1 MLVQTV
7 KAYLPEIMV
16 VVGALLSWGL
26 ARFFRLR
33 PKLIFNI
40 RHAFT
45 YLIELPSPG
54 PDGSRVISKQSIQTA
69 SVAIRN
75 EGSEAAHNV
84 EISFNWKPQHYN
96 IWPQRPATELP
107 FQNDR
112 FALKFDSLAP
122 REECN
127 IELLA
132 ANAQIPAITSVRSDE
147 AKGRSVQMELVR
159 TYSPPVRF
167 AIVATMLIGVGAL
180 FYLFGLLVQRIA

>member
-1 MLVQTV
+1 
-7 KAYLPEIMV
+7 MV
-16 VVGALLSWGL
+16 VVGAILSWGL

-33 PKLIFNI
+33 PKLIYNI

-45 YLIELPSPG
+45 YLLELPVPG
-54 PDGSRVISKQSIQTA
+54 PDGQQVISKQSIQTA

-96 IWPQRPATELP
+96 IWPQRPATEVP

-122 REECN
+122 GEECN

-132 ANAQIPAITSVRSDE
+132 ANFAIPAITSLRSDE
-147 AKGRSVQMELVR
+147 TQGRIVQMETIRLL
-159 TYSPPVRF
+159 PAPVKF
-167 AIVATMLIGVGAL
+167 AIGALLCVGFATL
-180 FYLFGLLVQRIA
+180 FYLLGLLIQRAA